1 MRCRGAIAF
10 LIIFALVFGGASAYA
25 FPVSHENFSEADED
39 LFAILSFL
47 TDSKNLCEQSLLS
60 SYAANCTLQFNENI
74 VISFDNRQLNASLEK
89 SEELQ
94 QKLGYSSDVLGK
106 LENKAGSYEH
116 LKGFLLPIK
125 DLGDNVTSVV
135 TTHETLIHSFQTLAD
150 AANSGG
156 AGNVTILSK
165 LAEAHNILA
174 GCRKGINSVG
184 ILLED
189 ISPFFSTEILE
200 NILVEFNELLDG
212 YESYLNMFVDF
223 FPSTEPQLILIA
235 EETDVYLGESIPVS
249 GFFIAESG
257 FVSNHEIYLMF
268 DNLTVNS
275 TTTNHIG
282 RYEEILL
289 TSTTDDPT
297 THTVTAFTF
306 FNETKY
312 TSNSIT
318 VTLHKIPTKLV
329 LTLPK
334 NQFQPQESIVF
345 SGQLRTYTNQG
356 IQGSVLLSYDGDNQ
370 SVLTN
375 ATGNFT
381 YTVSN
386 GLPYGKYSAFA
397 TYAPQS
403 IYEPC
408 ISNTIQF
415 YVNTPTKL
423 SINTETKNLT
433 VGDALTVNGQLRDA
447 LTSQPINKK
456 SIQLFFN
463 NHVVETAITNET
475 GEYMF
480 SWKIDNVDSGATQ
493 IYTRYASDDLQWR
506 SCTSQ
511 TIDVYVSAGL
521 LGQIEGFISD
531 FNNQLFVLPLFFI
544 LLILIGLF
552 LIILIYIK
560 RKSSAIKTGQKNFFH
575 QSSSLPFLSK
585 YRGKKPYISKSSL
598 SQNAAYADPS
608 VSLKQRIITQYR
620 LLLRYLSSRGLRF
633 PPSSTHLDIQKKL
646 KTAGSAK
653 NSVDSVTNT
662 FEHARYSPHPT
673 KKNDADMFDKNVF
686 KIITDFRK

>member
-1 MRCRGAIAF
+1 MRCRGAIVF

-25 FPVSHENFSEADED
+25 FPVSHENFSEADEN

-60 SYAANCTLQFNENI
+60 SYAANCTLQFNEKI
-74 VISFDNRQLNASLEK
+74 VISFDNHQLNDSLEK

-94 QKLGYSSDVLGK
+94 QKLGYSSDVLDK

-156 AGNVTILSK
+156 AGNITILSK

-174 GCRKGINSVG
+174 GCRKEISSVG

-189 ISPFFSTEILE
+189 ISPFFSTETLE
-200 NILVEFNELLDG
+200 NILVEFQDLLNR
-212 YESYLNMFVDF
+212 YESYLNMFVNF

-257 FVSNHEIYLMF
+257 FVLNHKIYLMF

-275 TTTNHIG
+275 TITNHIG

-297 THTVTAFTF
+297 MHTVAAFTF

-318 VTLHKIPTKLV
+318 VTLHRIPTKLV

-345 SGQLRTYTNQG
+345 SGQLCTYANQG
-356 IQGSVLLSYDGDNQ
+356 IQGSVLLSYDGSNQ

-397 TYAPQS
+397 TYAPQNV
-403 IYEPC
+403 YEPC
-408 ISNTIQF
+408 TSDTIQF
-415 YVNTPTKL
+415 YVNMPTKL

-433 VGDALTVNGQLRDA
+433 AGDALTVNGQLQNA
-447 LTSQPINKK
+447 LTSQPISGK

-463 NHVVETAITNET
+463 NRVVETTITNET

-480 SWKIDNVDSGATQ
+480 SWKTGNVGSGTAQ

-521 LGQIEGFISD
+521 LEQIQNYIPILAILIISSI
-531 FNNQLFVLPLFFI
+531 LIILFFI
-544 LLILIGLF
+544 
-552 LIILIYIK
+552 IIYNN
-560 RKSSAIKTGQKNFFH
+560 RRASAVKTGQKNFFH
-575 QSSSLPFLSK
+575 SSSSLPFLSK
-585 YRGKKPYISKSSL
+585 YQGKKPYISKSGL

-646 KTAGSAK
+646 KTSGSAK

-673 KKNDADMFDKNVF
+673 KKNDVDMFDKNVF